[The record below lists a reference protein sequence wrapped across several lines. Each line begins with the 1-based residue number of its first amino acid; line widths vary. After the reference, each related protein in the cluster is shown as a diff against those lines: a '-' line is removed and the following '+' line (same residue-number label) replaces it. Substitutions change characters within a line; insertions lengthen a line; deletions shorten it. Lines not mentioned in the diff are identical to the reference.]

1 MGGSKTVSG
10 AGGMAERVFG
20 GSSAGK
26 FIANRSDAG
35 QGRGDEIAVKM
46 NCSLIVGTFAAA
58 RAGPG
63 RVQSARREKRSSSP
77 SSTTSRAV
85 LAMRRAETVCLSRV
99 LCGDEHG
106 GTLSD
111 PGPDD

>member
-1 MGGSKTVSG
+1 VEGWKRESVDGGVA
-10 AGGMAERVFG
+10 AGVFG

-63 RVQSARREKRSSSP
+63 RVQSARRER
-77 SSTTSRAV
+77 RGRRR
-85 LAMRRAETVCLSRV
+85 RRARRAGVFCRCERRKRCASAACCR
-99 LCGDEHG
+99 LCGDAG
-106 GTLSD
+106 GTL
-111 PGPDD
+111 PRA